1 MPTLVTLAQ
10 AKAHL
15 RVSDWGE
22 SPGPEDLDIQLKINA
37 ATAIVI
43 TYIDRSDDEDWS
55 EEIQSWTEET
65 VPGDIQAAVLC
76 MVEYLYRFRGG
87 DVLTDAPKSQHGW
100 LPPDVVNYL
109 TRWRDPAVSGA

>member
-22 SPGPEDLDIQLKINA
+22 SPGPEDTDIQLKVNA
-37 ATAIVI
+37 ATQMVI
-43 TYIDRSDDEDWS
+43 TYIDRPDDEDWS
-55 EEIQSWTEET
+55 EEIQSWDETT
-65 VPGDIQAAVLC
+65 VPADIQAAVLFL
-76 MVEYLYRFRGG
+76 VEYLYRFRGG
-87 DVLTDAPKSQHGW
+87 DVASDVPKSPHGF

-109 TRWRDPAVSGA
+109 TRWRDPAVA

>member
-1 MPTLVTLAQ
+1 
-10 AKAHL
+10 
-15 RVSDWGE
+15 
-22 SPGPEDLDIQLKINA
+22 
-37 ATAIVI
+37 
-43 TYIDRSDDEDWS
+43 
-55 EEIQSWTEET
+55 
-65 VPGDIQAAVLC
+65 